1 MSTGQLARHRS
12 GSSTGSR
19 SHYRDA
25 ARPSTPIDTRT
36 EDTDLEPCAATGS
49 VFIYTQGSAICCLH
63 HDTLKLDRRFEK
75 HTEKVLFIS
84 VDNASERGAGKF
96 VVSYDA
102 GLTAIVWDLHS
113 GNEVARFISYEP
125 LKVAAWMK
133 NGNIAFGELY
143 LQEGWSVG
151 LTCPRQCPRN
161 RRGFRTFYFRAYL
174 CKNNL

>member
-1 MSTGQLARHRS
+1 MSAGQLARQRS

-19 SHYRDA
+19 PHHRDIV
-25 ARPSTPIDTRT
+25 RPSTPIDTRT
-36 EDTDLEPCAATGS
+36 DDIDLEPCAATGS

-75 HTEKVLFIS
+75 HTEKVLLIA

-102 GLTAIVWDLHS
+102 GLTAIVWDLNS

-125 LKVAAWMK
+125 LKVAAWMR
-133 NGNIAFGELY
+133 NGNIAFGK
-143 LQEGWSVG
+143 Q
-151 LTCPRQCPRN
+151 
-161 RRGFRTFYFRAYL
+161 GFIGQKA
-174 CKNNL
+174 